1 MEIIH
6 YGLIIHHGI
15 VRFIQDY
22 LINLTLYI
30 SLIKNGDLLD
40 MCVSMDEVCYVLQ
53 LEIIECSRA
62 QHSKKRDV
70 PDEIREQDIR
80 KMLKTLNIPMGLL
93 YVTVAHTKHV
103 AHLTMYFFTKPK
115 DEYEVIPD
123 RLLAFF
129 RKD

>member
-1 MEIIH
+1 
-6 YGLIIHHGI
+6 
-15 VRFIQDY
+15 
-22 LINLTLYI
+22 
-30 SLIKNGDLLD
+30 
-40 MCVSMDEVCYVLQ
+40 MDEVCYVLQ

-103 AHLTMYFFTKPK
+103 AHSDDVFFHKPK

-123 RLLAFF
+123 RLLAFSERLTEVCAALSDMF
-129 RKD
+129 ENRFDTTRFIGH